1 MKYFE
6 DRKLFMGPNIL
17 IVVLNRIKYENGFKK
32 IISREI
38 GIDQEQLLIKE
49 QEYRLIGVTTIN
61 SDINY

>member
-6 DRKLFMGPNIL
+6 DRKLFVGPNIL

-38 GIDQEQLLIKE
+38 GIDQE
-49 QEYRLIGVTTIN
+49 
-61 SDINY
+61 